1 MAGSE
6 VIDGRVILHRTDDER
21 KPLVQRLNR
30 IEGQVRGL
38 RAMIEE
44 DRHCLDEIQQ
54 IHAARAALREVA
66 LLIIDQHV
74 TYGLQIAASGSDEA
88 AVADII
94 RVLRA
99 GMRGQD

>member
-1 MAGSE
+1 MAGTKI
-6 VIDGRVILHRTDDER
+6 IDGRVILHRTDDER
-21 KPLVQRLNR
+21 RPLVHRLNR

-74 TYGLQIAASGSDEA
+74 THGLQVAASGDDEV
-88 AVADII
+88 AVADIM